1 MGSAAAAPTTQAQ
14 APPVQAPPVQAP
26 PAQGPLVQE
35 PPVQQEPPKEEI
47 PQEILQE
54 VPQEED
60 PAASVTPEA
69 QPSLKGK
76 KARVEYR
83 DENGNVLPESLVSS
97 LRQNEKV
104 KFETRFEYRSRLA
117 NGHEVDVVD
126 GKVAPP
132 HPDVE
137 GQNPQTVQD
146 DERRPVEDVQAPV
159 PGDGKSSEESNS
171 PEAKPAS
178 EGNEA
183 TES

>member
-14 APPVQAPPVQAP
+14 APPVQAPH
-26 PAQGPLVQE
+26 AQEPLVQE
-35 PPVQQEPPKEEI
+35 PVQQEPPKEE
-47 PQEILQE
+47 
-54 VPQEED
+54 VPQEEE
-60 PAASVTPEA
+60 PAPSVTPEA

-97 LRQNEKV
+97 LRKNEKV

-159 PGDGKSSEESNS
+159 PGDGKSIEESNP

>member
-26 PAQGPLVQE
+26 PAQEPLVQE
-35 PPVQQEPPKEEI
+35 PVQQEPPKEE
-47 PQEILQE
+47 
-54 VPQEED
+54 VPQEEE
-60 PAASVTPEA
+60 PAPSVTPEA

-159 PGDGKSSEESNS
+159 PGDGKSIEESNP

>member
-14 APPVQAPPVQAP
+14 APPVQAPP
-26 PAQGPLVQE
+26 AQEPLVQE
-35 PPVQQEPPKEEI
+35 PVQQEPPKEE
-47 PQEILQE
+47 
-54 VPQEED
+54 VPQEEE
-60 PAASVTPEA
+60 PAPSVTPEA

>member
-14 APPVQAPPVQAP
+14 APPVQAPP
-26 PAQGPLVQE
+26 AQEPLVQE
-35 PPVQQEPPKEEI
+35 PVQQEPPKEE
-47 PQEILQE
+47 
-54 VPQEED
+54 VPQEEE
-60 PAASVTPEA
+60 PAPSVTPEA

-97 LRQNEKV
+97 LRKNEKV

>member
-1 MGSAAAAPTTQAQ
+1 MGSAAAAPTTQAHT
-14 APPVQAPPVQAP
+14 PPVQAPPVQAP
-26 PAQGPLVQE
+26 PAQEPLVQQ
-35 PPVQQEPPKEEI
+35 PPVQQEAAKE
-47 PQEILQE
+47 EILQE
-54 VPQEED
+54 VHQEEN
-60 PAASVTPEA
+60 PAPSVTPEA

-83 DENGNVLPESLVSS
+83 DENGSVLPESLVSA

-146 DERRPVEDVQAPV
+146 EERRPVEDVPAPV

>member
-14 APPVQAPPVQAP
+14 APPVQAPP
-26 PAQGPLVQE
+26 AQEPLVQE
-35 PPVQQEPPKEEI
+35 PVQQEPPKEE
-47 PQEILQE
+47 
-54 VPQEED
+54 VPQEEE
-60 PAASVTPEA
+60 PAPSVTPEA

-159 PGDGKSSEESNS
+159 PGDGKSIEESNP